1 MAFRTLQIS
10 PDGATVLP
18 GALVRREQ
26 TSTADHATPE
36 AAKRVTD
43 AITQQVRDLSAGAG
57 ALQRLR
63 VFKDV
68 SCTAAGVIVLRHG
81 FGGPASWLVV
91 RWVPTS
97 AGNPDDMSEDPA
109 PEQDGNEYLTLY
121 TPNTGTASVWVF

>member
-26 TSTADHATPE
+26 TSVADHSTPDR
-36 AAKRVTD
+36 AKLVTD

-57 ALQRLR
+57 IFQRGK
-63 VFKDV
+63 VFKDIP
-68 SCTAAGVIVLRHG
+68 CTAAGNIVMRHG
-81 FGGPASWLVV
+81 FGGPANWLVI

-97 AGNPDDMSEDPA
+97 AGSPASMSEDPA
-109 PEQDGNEYLTLY
+109 PTQDGSEYLTLY
-121 TPNTGTASVWVF
+121 TPNAGTASVLVF